1 MLSRIKSSRTFLYL
15 IFITIAALIFI
26 YYLLSDTASNTLVN
40 DVGKTAKTIVDT
52 VTNSSLIEEVDLD
65 SIKNIITD
73 NTFSDILIT

>member
-26 YYLLSDTASNTLVN
+26 YYLLSDTTSNTLVN

-52 VTNSSLIEEVDLD
+52 VTNISLIEEVDLD

-73 NTFSDILIT
+73 NKFSDILIT